1 MNTRFTYALLFLVSL
16 IALPLKA
23 QYINVDDSYMA
34 QQLVEALVS
43 STCAQVSNAV
53 VTGATDNS
61 ARPSYGY
68 FTSGTSNFPFKNGIV
83 ISTGFAASAIGPNT
97 DILNEGA
104 DQWLGDKDLENALSE
119 TDTYNATVLEF
130 DFVPVTNNISFDY
143 ILASEEYEKFWD
155 DPGFCD
161 FSDGFA
167 FLLKPKGSTQAYQ
180 NLAVI
185 PNTSIPVKVTTV
197 RGAGTCPEAN
207 VEYFAGYNGIENDTN
222 FNGQTVSLTA
232 TADVIPGTVYH
243 IKLVIA
249 DKGDTQYDSA
259 IFLGGGSFNFS
270 ADLGPDRLVSTGNPV
285 CGNEDITLTNTPGAT
300 SYKWFK
306 NGVELTG
313 EINATYKPTA
323 TGEYK
328 TEAVFT
334 GDCVYTSNITLEYA
348 QPIASTTL
356 TYVQCDDD
364 NDGLTAYYLNQVKE
378 QLFTNPD
385 LKVLSYY
392 TSLADANTNKNG
404 AAINNDTK
412 PFYTTSRDQEIY
424 FKLQNQFGCEGVVP
438 IKLSTNTIN
447 NVLLQPL
454 YQCQLEES
462 NPGFANFDL
471 LAATPAILNNFP
483 QGTTLQYFAN
493 YNDALENKRALPN
506 SYTNTTAGSSVIY
519 IRTDSK
525 IGCLG
530 INTLELIVPYIS
542 DEDKEETITLCEGTS
557 QLLDAGSG
565 YSTYSWN
572 TTPAQTTRQITI
584 DKPGTYIVTIAN
596 EFGCE
601 TSKSYIV
608 NQSGPAKNV
617 EFKVK
622 DFSGNSNSVSV
633 IVKKGIG
640 SYEYSIDG
648 INYQSS
654 EYFGNLE
661 SGKYTFY
668 VKDSNGCSPEFKKV
682 VYVLSYPLAFTPNG
696 DGYNDIWKVPYLNT
710 RPDAIVT
717 VFDRYGR
724 VISQFSGV
732 SGWDG
737 NFNGKPLPATDYWFT
752 INLEESNVQGH
763 FALIR

>member
-1 MNTRFTYALLFLVSL
+1 MNTRFTYALLFLFSV
-16 IALPLKA
+16 IGLPLHA
-23 QYINVDDSYMA
+23 QYIKVDDSYSA
-34 QQLVEALVS
+34 KQLVEALVS

-53 VTGATDNS
+53 VTGAVGFDS
-61 ARPSYGY
+61 RPSYGY
-68 FTSGTSNFPFKNGIV
+68 FTSGTSNFPFKNGII
-83 ISTGFAASAIGPNT
+83 ISTGFATSAIGPNT
-97 DILNEGA
+97 DIQNKGA
-104 DQWLGDKDLENALSE
+104 DEWDGDKDLENALGE

-130 DFVPVTNNISFDY
+130 DFVPVTNTISFDY
-143 ILASEEYEKFWD
+143 ILASEEYEKFWE
-155 DPGFCD
+155 DPEFCD

-167 FLLKPKGSTQAYQ
+167 FLLKPQGSTQPYK

-185 PNTSIPVKVTTV
+185 PNTNIPVKVTTV
-197 RGAGTCPEAN
+197 RGAGICPEAN
-207 VEYFAGYNGIENDTN
+207 SEYFAGYNNEENNTN

-323 TGEYK
+323 AGEYK

-334 GDCVYTSNITLEYA
+334 GDCVYTSAITLEYA
-348 QPIASTTL
+348 QPIATTPL

-364 NDGLTAYYLNQVKE
+364 NDGLTAYYLSQVKE
-378 QLFTNPD
+378 QLFKNSD
-385 LKVLSYY
+385 LNVLSYY
-392 TSLADANTNKNG
+392 TSLSDANTNKNEAVIPDDG
-404 AAINNDTK
+404 M
-412 PFYTTSRDQEIY
+412 PFYTTSRDQVIY
-424 FKLQNQFGCEGVVP
+424 FKVQNTFGCDGIVP
-438 IKLSTNTIN
+438 IKLSTNMAS

-454 YQCQLEES
+454 YECQLDES

-471 LAATPAILNNFP
+471 LAATPSILNNFP
-483 QGTTLQYFAN
+483 PGTTSQYFAS
-493 YNDALENKRALPN
+493 YSDALENKRALPD

-519 IRTDSK
+519 IRTDRQS
-525 IGCLG
+525 GCLG
-530 INTLELIVPYIS
+530 INTLQLIVPYIK
-542 DEDKEETITLCEGTS
+542 DEDKEETIVLCEGTS
-557 QLLDAGSG
+557 QVLDAGAG
-565 YSTYSWN
+565 YSTYTWN
-572 TTPAQTTRQITI
+572 TTPAQTTRKVTI
-584 DKPGTYIVTIAN
+584 DKPGTYTVTIAN

-622 DFSGNSNSVSV
+622 DFSGNLNSVSV
-633 IVKKGIG
+633 IVKDGLGI
-640 SYEYSIDG
+640 YEYSIDG
-648 INYQSS
+648 INYQQSD
-654 EYFGNLE
+654 YFDNLE

-668 VKDSNGCSPEFKKV
+668 VRDANGCSPIFSKV

-696 DGYNDIWKVPYLNT
+696 DGKNDVWMIPYLNT

-717 VFDRYGR
+717 IFDRYGKI
-724 VISQFSGV
+724 VSQFSGI

-737 NFNGKPLPATDYWFT
+737 TNNGKPLPATDYWFT
-752 INLEESNVQGH
+752 ISLEDSTVKGH